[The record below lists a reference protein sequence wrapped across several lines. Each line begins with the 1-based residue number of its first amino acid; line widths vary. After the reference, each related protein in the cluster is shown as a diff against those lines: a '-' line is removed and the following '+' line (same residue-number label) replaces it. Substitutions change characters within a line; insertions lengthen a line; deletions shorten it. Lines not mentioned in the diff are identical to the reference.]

1 MKKLYSLVAC
11 LGISTAIMAQSLNG
25 FEQFNHL
32 RPANKIEKNKNVDRF
47 TGSKF
52 IDYEGYEDYVIG
64 LSNGEL
70 KTFIDWINKND
81 TTDGSYLSAIQTFDS
96 LIVTSDYQ
104 VWDSEN
110 YFATPMRIDSVYM
123 SIHHRNNSS
132 AEDSI
137 FIRIIELSPYTT
149 NPLTSCRPTNTVL
162 WADTIIVTSSLTN
175 PPTPTGYPVQAF
187 AFPVGY
193 NLPANKR
200 FGVSVTFSGPP
211 SDSLGILYGFPHY
224 PGTPCANS
232 NLAAIGIW
240 QMAPGALY
248 PSAFVTVLVN
258 GNPILTPT
266 TSGLS
271 YYFYDCNNN
280 GSPNFPVEDPLKVW
294 SIWVRVSEVAS
305 VSENNITKFRVSQNM
320 PNPAA
325 NSTTIKYELKEN
337 ANVTLRVFDIA
348 GKEVIHINEGTKSS
362 GIYTIELNTA
372 SLQNGVYFYSFE
384 AGAEK
389 VTRKMTIAK

>member
-1 MKKLYSLVAC
+1 MKKLYSFVAC
-11 LGISTAIMAQSLNG
+11 LGISTAIIAQSLNG
-25 FEQFNHL
+25 YEQFNHL

-52 IDYEGYEDYVIG
+52 IDYEGYESYVIDQNG
-64 LSNGEL
+64 GEL
-70 KTFIDWINKND
+70 FTYIEWINKN
-81 TTDGSYLSAIQTFDS
+81 TTTNYDIITAIQTFDS
-96 LIVTSDYQ
+96 LIVTEDYQ

-123 SIHHRNNSS
+123 TIHHQNNSS

-137 FIRIIELSPYTT
+137 FISIIELSPYTT

-175 PPTPTGYPVQAF
+175 PPTPTGYPITIA

-200 FGVSVTFSGPP
+200 FGVSVTFSGPS
-211 SDSLGILYGFPHY
+211 SDSLAIVTGFPHY
-224 PGTPCANS
+224 PGNPCANPI
-232 NLAAIGIW
+232 LAAAGIG
-240 QMAPGALY
+240 QMDPGALY
-248 PSAFVTVLVN
+248 PSAFASVYYN
-258 GNPILTPT
+258 GNSIIIPQTNGNT
-266 TSGLS
+266 F
-271 YYFYDCNNN
+271 YYDCDNSNNAN
-280 GSPNFPVEDPLKVW
+280 LPAEAALKVW
-294 SIWVRVSEVAS
+294 SIWVMVSQIAGVN
-305 VSENNITKFRVSQNM
+305 ENNNTKFRVSQNM

-372 SLQNGVYFYSFE
+372 SLQNGIYFYTFE
-384 AGAEK
+384 ADGEK
-389 VTRKMTIAK
+389 ITRKMTISK

>member
-1 MKKLYSLVAC
+1 MKKLYSFVAC

-52 IDYEGYEDYVIG
+52 IDYEGYESYAIDLNG
-64 LSNGEL
+64 GGEL
-70 KTFIDWINKND
+70 FTFIRWINKN
-81 TTDGSYLSAIQTFDS
+81 TTANLGFFNAIQTFDS

-123 SIHHRNNSS
+123 SIHHQNNSS

-137 FIRIIELSPYTT
+137 FIRIIELTPYTT

-162 WADTIIVTSSLTN
+162 WADTIIVTSSLTG

-200 FGVSVTFSGPP
+200 FGVSVTFSGPS
-211 SDSLGILYGFPHY
+211 SDSLAIVTGFPHY
-224 PGTPCANS
+224 PGSPCANP
-232 NLAAIGIW
+232 NLTGIG
-240 QMAPGALY
+240 QMDPGALY
-248 PSAFVTVLVN
+248 PSAFASVLNN
-258 GNPILTPT
+258 GTPIEIPT
-266 TSGLS
+266 TGGGTI
-271 YYFYDCNNN
+271 YFDCNNDN
-280 GSPNFPVEDPLKVW
+280 NAQLPAEAALKVW

-348 GKEVIHINEGTKSS
+348 GKEVMHVNDGAKSS
-362 GIYTIELNTA
+362 GVYTIELNTA
-372 SLQNGVYFYSFE
+372 SLQNGVYFYRFE

>member
-1 MKKLYSLVAC
+1 MKKLYSFVAC

-25 FEQFNHL
+25 YEQFNHL

-52 IDYEGYEDYVIG
+52 IDYEGYESYVIDQNG
-64 LSNGEL
+64 GEL
-70 KTFIDWINKND
+70 FTYIEWINKN
-81 TTDGSYLSAIQTFDS
+81 TTTNYDIITAIQTFDS

-123 SIHHRNNSS
+123 TIHHQNNSS

-137 FIRIIELSPYTT
+137 FISIIELSPYTT

-162 WADTIIVTSSLTN
+162 WADTFIVTYSLTN
-175 PPTPTGYPVQAF
+175 PPTSNGYPIDLF
-187 AFPVGY
+187 ARPVGY

-200 FGVSVTFSGPP
+200 FGVSVTFSGPS
-211 SDSLGILYGFPHY
+211 SDSLAIVTGFPHY
-224 PGTPCANS
+224 PGSPCANP
-232 NLAAIGIW
+232 NLTGIG
-240 QMAPGALY
+240 QMDPGALY
-248 PSAFVTVLVN
+248 PSAFASVYYN
-258 GNPILTPT
+258 GNSYILPQTNGNT
-266 TSGLS
+266 FYFDCDNSGNANL
-271 YYFYDCNNN
+271 
-280 GSPNFPVEDPLKVW
+280 PAEAAIKVW

-348 GKEVIHINEGTKSS
+348 SKEVMHINEGAKSS
-362 GIYTIELNTA
+362 GVYKIELNTA
-372 SLQNGVYFYSFE
+372 SLQNGIYFYTFE
-384 AGAEK
+384 ADGEK
-389 VTRKMTIAK
+389 ITRKMTISK